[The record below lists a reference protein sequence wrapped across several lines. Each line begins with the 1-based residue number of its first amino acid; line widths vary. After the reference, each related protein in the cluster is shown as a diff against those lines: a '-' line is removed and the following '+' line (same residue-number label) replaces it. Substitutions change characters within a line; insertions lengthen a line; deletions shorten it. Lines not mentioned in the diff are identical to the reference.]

1 MEGYLLA
8 VEPEPIPAEIRHG
21 ANVMAKLTI
30 FDQFDEPHCSDLVLW
45 VDRSAEWGPKPAVRE
60 PRRRLFE
67 LSDKQIGH
75 RPRDAKI
82 LAGHGDL
89 FELTSL
95 GK

>member
-1 MEGYLLA
+1 MT
-8 VEPEPIPAEIRHG
+8 
-21 ANVMAKLTI
+21 KLTI

-45 VDRSAEWGPKPAVRE
+45 VDRSAEWGPKPAAGE

-67 LSDKQIGH
+67 LPDKKIGH

-82 LAGHGDL
+82 AAGRGDL
-89 FELTSL
+89 FEPTSL